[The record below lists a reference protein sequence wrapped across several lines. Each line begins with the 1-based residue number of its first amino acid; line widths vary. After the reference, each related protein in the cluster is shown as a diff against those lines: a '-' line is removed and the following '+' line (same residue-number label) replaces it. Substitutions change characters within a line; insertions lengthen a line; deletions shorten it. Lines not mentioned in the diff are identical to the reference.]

1 MVLPRRPIR
10 HRPGTAP
17 PTPVPGL
24 LGDAASPEPTGWSL
38 AVRARM
44 LHLSGDL
51 VEQDLADLG
60 VVVPETR
67 LRRVLLGVDPAEPVL
82 PAALVEVRLAALVE
96 VLLLRDR
103 SLSHAQVVAAAAGPW
118 LSAGHRVPPHVVQIL
133 CDCRDLPA
141 HQVLGLATRPRARRA
156 L

>member
-10 HRPGTAP
+10 HRPGTTP
-17 PTPVPGL
+17 PMPVPRPL
-24 LGDAASPEPTGWSL
+24 CDAASSEPAGWSL
-38 AVRARM
+38 AVRARA
-44 LHLSGDL
+44 LRLSGDM

-60 VVVPETR
+60 VVVPQTR
-67 LRRVLLGVDPAEPVL
+67 LRRVLLGVDPADPVL
-82 PAALVEVRLAALVE
+82 LAALVE

-103 SLSHAQVVAAAAGPW
+103 SLSHAQVVAAVAGPW

-133 CDCRDLPA
+133 CDTRDLPA